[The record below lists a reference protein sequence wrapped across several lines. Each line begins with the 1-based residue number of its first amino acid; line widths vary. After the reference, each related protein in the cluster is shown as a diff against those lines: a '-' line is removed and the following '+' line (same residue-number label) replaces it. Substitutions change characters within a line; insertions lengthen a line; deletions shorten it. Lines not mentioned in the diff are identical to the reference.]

1 MVARPIY
8 IATEDVLSE
17 TVAERLVHESASD
30 LQIAVRVRKNGN
42 SYLKSK
48 FPELLKTAAKI
59 PVFLITDL
67 DNIRCP
73 VELIKSWT
81 QNTPPPPGGMIMR
94 VAVREIES
102 WILAD
107 RDGFSEYTGIPVEK
121 LALDADAL
129 SDPKRELLNLVK
141 RYARKRI
148 KESLLPS
155 KGSSSKIGW
164 EYNAVLCQFAR
175 SIWSVDRAVRHS
187 NSLRRAV
194 NRLSSL

>member
-8 IATEDVLSE
+8 IATEDILSE
-17 TVAERLVHESASD
+17 TVAERLVHESTRN
-30 LQIAVRVRKNGN
+30 LQIAVRVRRNGN
-42 SYLKSK
+42 AYLKSK
-48 FPELLKTAAKI
+48 FPELLKTSAKI

-67 DNIRCP
+67 DNIQCP

-81 QNTPPPPGGMIMR
+81 QNTPAPPGMIMR
-94 VAVREIES
+94 VAVREVES

-107 RDGFSEYTGIPVEK
+107 RDGFSGYTGIPVEK
-121 LALDADAL
+121 MALNADAL
-129 SDPKRELLNLVK
+129 SDPKRVLLNLVK
-141 RYARKRI
+141 RYARKKI

-155 KGSSSKIGW
+155 KSSSSKIGW

-175 SIWSVDRAVRHS
+175 DVWSVDRAVRHS
-187 NSLRRAV
+187 DSLRRAV